1 MTIKQPVKN
10 TMARIGLN
18 WEEFEGTENDKVTID
33 NRFGGGSCET
43 TPLVRRCIETI
54 YSISNAYEDD
64 DYKVTIDD
72 FDRLRHF
79 VLDVDSNAYMVCI
92 D

>member
-18 WEEFEGTENDKVTID
+18 WEEFEGTEQDKVKVE
-33 NRFGGGSCET
+33 NRFGAGSCET
-43 TPLVRRCIETI
+43 SPLVRRCIETI
-54 YSISNAYEDD
+54 YSISNAYEFGDVSV
-64 DYKVTIDD
+64 KIDD
-72 FDRLRHF
+72 FDRLRYF
-79 VLDVDSNAYMVCI
+79 VLEVDSNAYMTCV